1 MNEMNACNKW
11 MNFCNLS
18 SVRHSLSCWSFF
30 QSVCVRRTRHEATVR
45 PRRLRFELATARFSG
60 PAAATSSTSD
70 PRCDIGPTDAPEIFG
85 RRRNFFFRVSVSRLG
100 TMTPKWGHQNK
111 AKKMSFF
118 LSLSFSL
125 TLSLSHTQ
133 THTFLSLFVSFS
145 IHQKAFVHTFSHSN
159 TNSLVYEGRLPTW
172 PEEIWTHSSSLSF

>member
-1 MNEMNACNKW
+1 MKSWSNENEWNECMHAINEW

-85 RRRNFFFRVSVSRLG
+85 RRRNFFPCFGFSVGDDDTEMG
-100 TMTPKWGHQNK
+100 TSKQSQENVFFPF
-111 AKKMSFF
+111 SLF
-118 LSLSFSL
+118 LSHPFSL
-125 TLSLSHTQ
+125 TLSLCF
-133 THTFLSLFVSFS
+133 FL
-145 IHQKAFVHTFSHSN
+145 
-159 TNSLVYEGRLPTW
+159 
-172 PEEIWTHSSSLSF
+172 HSSKSICSHIFSL